1 MTTNPERILR
11 DVFRLET
18 FREGQKE
25 IVDAVN
31 SGKNAMVLM
40 PTGGGKSLTYQ
51 IPGLCREGVAII
63 ISPLISLMKDQADKL
78 NSL

>member
-1 MTTNPERILR
+1 MSTNPERVLR

-25 IVDAVN
+25 IVDAVI

-51 IPGLCREGVAII
+51 IPGLCRE
-63 ISPLISLMKDQADKL
+63 
-78 NSL
+78 